1 MTFRKKTL
9 LACLL
14 TSAFFGTMTSG
25 AHAQT
30 QSFQAV
36 RIPDNAPKINID
48 GKLNDPL
55 WQSAPVSD
63 TFYQTQPID
72 KQKAHLKTEV
82 RILYDDKYL
91 YVGIRAY
98 DNAPADIRAPF
109 ARRDKVSIDQDF
121 IALYIDPSGAHK
133 ASQVF
138 YVNARGAVM
147 DGIYSDMTGDDT
159 APDYQYDVATAI
171 DSEGWTAEY
180 RIPFSE
186 IAYNKDATQ
195 PWSLLV
201 LRNMTR
207 DQRYRMYSG
216 GVTRAASC
224 NLCFSDPVT
233 GLRDLPSAS
242 NWHLTPQ
249 LVVRRAEDRSG
260 DQVTRSASSR
270 DLSLDLKFRPDSSTT
285 IDSTI
290 KPDFSQIELD
300 APQLSGNTKFSIF
313 SPEKRPFFLEGAD
326 IFKTPLN
333 VISTRSIANPDA
345 GLRYTKRDEQKDIS
359 VLVSRD
365 AAGGLVLLPN
375 SYYTGLATSATRS
388 VATDARVNFRFGNM
402 SAGAVLTDRNYGD
415 GRGYNRVFGPD
426 LVWQA
431 DENELLR
438 IQLLGSQTTAQAGT
452 DGNLQTGNT
461 TSGYAAFADWYRGN
475 DAWSY
480 SATYKDFSKNF
491 RADNGFFA
499 QTGFRSVNGELVRK
513 WGKYPPLHELNS
525 YLQAEYKLDS
535 DGNLMSQSF
544 TPGIRIASHYD
555 SSAYFAVSPSV
566 RSRIQRFGEAYDT
579 RKILT
584 GFALSPGRHLA
595 RMTVDMTFGDTIDV
609 DANRTGRG
617 GTLTASAKIRAHD
630 RLEIEPSYAVNWIDH
645 PGNTTISQKGRAF
658 TETAIQ
664 LNTIAHISSK
674 DTLRWIYQGRHTS
687 RNPSLYNFSV
697 TPDSQRQVNSVVY
710 THTQA
715 LGKVIYLGWTQ
726 STAEAAVTSPRT
738 KQQEIFAKFSWRI

>member
-1 MTFRKKTL
+1 M
-9 LACLL
+9 
-14 TSAFFGTMTSG
+14 
-25 AHAQT
+25 H
-30 QSFQAV
+30 
-36 RIPDNAPKINID
+36 
-48 GKLNDPL
+48 
-55 WQSAPVSD
+55 
-63 TFYQTQPID
+63 
-72 KQKAHLKTEV
+72 
-82 RILYDDKYL
+82 
-91 YVGIRAY
+91 
-98 DNAPADIRAPF
+98 
-109 ARRDKVSIDQDF
+109 VSIF
-121 IALYIDPSGAHK
+121 VS
-133 ASQVF
+133 
-138 YVNARGAVM
+138 
-147 DGIYSDMTGDDT
+147 
-159 APDYQYDVATAI
+159 AI
-171 DSEGWTAEY
+171 CL
-180 RIPFSE
+180 
-186 IAYNKDATQ
+186 Q
-195 PWSLLV
+195 
-201 LRNMTR
+201 
-207 DQRYRMYSG
+207 
-216 GVTRAASC
+216 
-224 NLCFSDPVT
+224 
-233 GLRDLPSAS
+233 
-242 NWHLTPQ
+242 
-249 LVVRRAEDRSG
+249 
-260 DQVTRSASSR
+260 
-270 DLSLDLKFRPDSSTT
+270 
-285 IDSTI
+285 
-290 KPDFSQIELD
+290 
-300 APQLSGNTKFSIF
+300 
-313 SPEKRPFFLEGAD
+313 
-326 IFKTPLN
+326 
-333 VISTRSIANPDA
+333 
-345 GLRYTKRDEQKDIS
+345 
-359 VLVSRD
+359 
-365 AAGGLVLLPN
+365 
-375 SYYTGLATSATRS
+375 
-388 VATDARVNFRFGNM
+388 
-402 SAGAVLTDRNYGD
+402 GAVLTDRNYGD

-452 DGNLQTGNT
+452 DGNLHSGNA

-513 WGKYPPLHELNS
+513 WGKQPPLHELNT

-595 RMTVDMTFGDTIDV
+595 RLTVDMTFGDTIDV

-617 GTLTASAKIRAHD
+617 GTLTASAKIRAHMTGWKSNQ
-630 RLEIEPSYAVNWIDH
+630 SYAVNWIDH

-697 TPDSQRQVNSVVY
+697 TPDSQRQVNSMY
-710 THTQA
+710 TPTQA

-726 STAEAAVTSPRT
+726 STAETAVTSPRT